1 VRFAALKVKHYK
13 GYLVGG
19 SLAMGGDH
27 IEHALSYL
35 VMWQLFH
42 SPLLAG
48 FAVIS
53 HWVPHLFFGVFFGGL
68 AERYDCRRLIQ
79 IAQGMFMLASLLW
92 GVLILTG
99 SLQAWMC
106 VPLLLLHGFASALWH
121 PADQLMLYD
130 VAGPK
135 DLPSAVRLMATGLNL
150 GMLVGPAFAAVLLSL
165 PLLGPEVVDR
175 AGWGMFINL
184 LVYLPFLVFLARV
197 PVTGHV
203 REARTSTRLRLR
215 EVPGV
220 LREVAGYPS
229 ILVETQLQAAVGL
242 LIGVALLPLLPEFGE
257 VLLGTT
263 EGPGYGAL
271 LIAMALGAVTGG
283 IALEAFGRVKI
294 SARLAII
301 STVVFATAILVF
313 AFSRSFALSLGVLV
327 LAGFA
332 NIISAATSQT
342 IVQLDAPESR
352 RGRFIG
358 AYSTMSM
365 GFRAGS
371 GVLIGVLGALLGVTW
386 AVAIDAIALL
396 AVALVLL
403 AIVIA
408 WRRRQRGFDSP
419 ERAVVE
425 PSEAEAAAES

>member
-1 VRFAALKVKHYK
+1 MRFAALKVRYYK

-19 SLAMGGDH
+19 SLAMGADH
-27 IEHALSYL
+27 IEHVLSYL

-79 IAQGMFMLASLLW
+79 IAQGMFMLASALW

-99 SLQAWMC
+99 TLQAWMC

-130 VAGPK
+130 IAGPK

-150 GMLVGPAFAAVLLSL
+150 GMLVGPAFAAVLISI
-165 PLLGPEVVDR
+165 PAIGP
-175 AGWGMFINL
+175 GWGMFINML
-184 LVYLPFLVFLARV
+184 LYVPFLIFLARV

-203 REARTSTRLRLR
+203 REARSTSRLRLR

-229 ILVETQLQAAVGL
+229 ILVVTLLQAAVGL
-242 LIGVALLPLLPEFGE
+242 FIGVALLPLLPEFGE

-263 EGPGYGAL
+263 EGAGYGAL

-283 IALEAFGRVKI
+283 IVLEAFGRVKI
-294 SARLAII
+294 SVRLAIV
-301 STVVFATAILVF
+301 STMIFAAAVLVF

-327 LAGFA
+327 IAGFA
-332 NIISAATSQT
+332 NIISSSTSQT

-358 AYSTMSM
+358 AYST
-365 GFRAGS
+365 
-371 GVLIGVLGALLGVTW
+371 
-386 AVAIDAIALL
+386 
-396 AVALVLL
+396 
-403 AIVIA
+403 
-408 WRRRQRGFDSP
+408 
-419 ERAVVE
+419 
-425 PSEAEAAAES
+425 

>member
-1 VRFAALKVKHYK
+1 MRFAALKVRYYK

-27 IEHALSYL
+27 IEHALSYV
-35 VMWQLFH
+35 VMWNLFH

-48 FAVIS
+48 FAVVS
-53 HWVPHLFFGVFFGGL
+53 HWVPHLFFGVIFG
-68 AERYDCRRLIQ
+68 AAADRYDCRRLIQ
-79 IAQGMFMLASLLW
+79 LAQGMFMLASALW

-99 SLQAWMC
+99 TLQAWMC

-130 VAGPK
+130 IAGPR
-135 DLPSAVRLMATGLNL
+135 DLPSAVRLMATGLSL
-150 GMLVGPAFAAVLLSL
+150 GQLAGPALAAVYLSV
-165 PLLGPEVVDR
+165 PEVIG
-175 AGWGMFINL
+175 AGWGMFLNL
-184 LVYLPFLVFLARV
+184 LMYVPFLVFLARV

-215 EVPGV
+215 EVPDV

-229 ILVETQLQAAVGL
+229 ILVVTLLQAAVGL
-242 LIGVALLPLLPEFGE
+242 FIGVALLPLLPEFGDQ
-257 VLLGTT
+257 LLGAN

-294 SARLAII
+294 SVRLAIV
-301 STVVFATAILVF
+301 STMVFAAAVLVF
-313 AFSRSFALSLGVLV
+313 AFSQNFGLSLAVLV
-327 LAGFA
+327 VAGFA
-332 NIISAATSQT
+332 NIISASTSQT

-371 GVLIGVLGALLGVTW
+371 GILIGVLGALLGVTG

-396 AVALVLL
+396 AVAFVLL

-408 WRRRQRGFDSP
+408 WRRRNRTFDAP
-419 ERAVVE
+419 EPAAVE